1 VLASL
6 AAGSPTTEFL
16 IRARVVQG
24 IGGALMSLAIIT
36 TYFDPD
42 QRGGAIGMWSAATT
56 IVTVVGPVLGGLLAD
71 AGLARSLR
79 STCRWGTT
87 LLILYFKVPS
97 RAEEVSGQID
107 YPGAVLDAQASWADL
122 RFYLPA

>member
-1 VLASL
+1 
-6 AAGSPTTEFL
+6 
-16 IRARVVQG
+16 VQG
-24 IGGALMSLAIIT
+24 IGGADDPGSLAIIT

-71 AGLARSLR
+71 AGLCGSSINLPW
-79 STCRWGTT
+79 SSPT
-87 LLILYFKVPS
+87 LLILYFKVPES

-107 YPGAVLDAQASWADL
+107 YPGAVLRCSGQLDLLGFISCLTSDSATRASMG
-122 RFYLPA
+122 R